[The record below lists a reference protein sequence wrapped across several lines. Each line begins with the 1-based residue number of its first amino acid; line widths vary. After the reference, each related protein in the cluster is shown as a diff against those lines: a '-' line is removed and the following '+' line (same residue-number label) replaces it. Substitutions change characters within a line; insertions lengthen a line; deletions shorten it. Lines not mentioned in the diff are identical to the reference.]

1 MSIYPVIETE
11 RLVLRAPTADD
22 IAAMHAIVSAPETG
36 RFLGLADNP
45 ATHFERFARN
55 AGSWMLYGYGSFMAR
70 LHGSE
75 ELIGSVGLFHSW
87 RGLGAD
93 FDNSAEAGWILHRDH
108 AGQGLAAEAM
118 RAILGWFDATHGPR
132 RIVCMIGVGN
142 TASMRLAAKLGFS
155 ELREAELPDGDRV
168 TLLERHP

>member
-1 MSIYPVIETE
+1 MSLYPILETE
-11 RLVLRAPTADD
+11 RLVLSAPSAAD
-22 IAAMHAIVSAPETG
+22 IAPMHAIVSDPDTG
-36 RFLGLADNP
+36 RFLGSVNNP
-45 ATHFERFARN
+45 ATQFERFARN

-75 ELIGSVGLFHSW
+75 ELIGNVGVFHSW

-93 FDNSAEAGWILHRDH
+93 FDNNPEAGWILHRDH

-118 RAILGWFDATHGPR
+118 RAIFAWFDATHGPR

-142 TASMRLAAKLGFS
+142 VASMRLAEKLGFS
-155 ELREAELPDGDRV
+155 AMREAVLPDGDRV